1 MVLEVQGEKHLSDII
16 MHNRV
21 QSFTEL
27 QNKFTL
33 TNQEFFRY
41 LQLKNWIT
49 ENFNLHYDLVPG
61 PLKDVLFKVGKKKQ
75 LICRIYNMLLKE
87 QSKHY
92 SLHKFYDEWNKD
104 LSFKEANIKWKKC
117 LYWSVCEV

>member
-1 MVLEVQGEKHLSDII
+1 

-27 QNKFTL
+27 QNKFKL
-33 TNQEFFRY
+33 SNQESFRY

-49 ENFNLHYDLVPG
+49 ENVQYDSVLG
-61 PLKDVLFKVGKKKQ
+61 PFEDVMFKTGKQ
-75 LICRIYNMLLKE
+75 LIGRIYNILLKE

-92 SLHKFYDEWNKD
+92 SMLKLYDKWNKD
-104 LSFKEANIKWKKC
+104 LH
-117 LYWSVCEV
+117 